1 MYEKEHKKIVDI
13 LGNSNVSPASL
24 SYKMLNESRYVN
36 ESLIQY
42 IVNYITVMATRDPNN
57 FPPYLEN
64 TRVWC
69 HEMYQML
76 DKMGMVKKTRSRS
89 ALNHHV
95 EN

>member
-1 MYEKEHKKIVDI
+1 MYEKEHKKIVSI
-13 LGNSNVSPASL
+13 LGDSNVSPASL
-24 SYKMLNESRYVN
+24 SYKMLGESKYVN

-42 IVNYITVMATRDPNN
+42 MINYIVIMATRDPNQ

-64 TRVWC
+64 ARLWC

-76 DKMGMVKKTRSRS
+76 DKMDMVKKVRSRS
-89 ALNHHV
+89 ALNHHE